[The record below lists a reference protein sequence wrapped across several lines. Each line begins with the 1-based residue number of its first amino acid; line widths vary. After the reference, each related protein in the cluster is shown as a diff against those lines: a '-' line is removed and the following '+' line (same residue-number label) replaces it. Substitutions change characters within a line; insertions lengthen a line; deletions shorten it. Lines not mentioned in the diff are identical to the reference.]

1 MPLVAHM
8 KRSSK
13 AAAAVLSCALSG
25 ALVAVGFA
33 LPLPAQATGEASG
46 GQSQNEAQTSD
57 AVSDLERQV
66 QESASTYD
74 AAVAYQDELA
84 SQISALNGTI
94 AELEEKLPAQQEQC
108 DESLVALYKYSY
120 DSGSIVQMLI
130 DSKSIID
137 MLTLVDQYN
146 WVIDHHL
153 GEIMQTAQMKSDLE
167 SSRTQLASDKAA
179 ADTAASDAASA
190 LSAAKAARQKAAEE
204 AAAKQKAE
212 AEAAAKQ
219 KQDAEQKVAAAQ
231 QSGDAQAQ
239 AQAQSEMAAAEAAE
253 QAGGGSGSS
262 SGNVDWSAD
271 KTAFVN
277 EWAARIDDYLSGS
290 PTAGTGKYYAAAA
303 WDNGVDPRWAPAIS
317 CIESTKGAYCFRSHN
332 AWGYGSSGFS
342 SWEEGINTVVRGLG
356 GSLYG
361 GHLTQEAA
369 RTYCPPTWQDWYANV
384 SAEMS
389 KI

>member
-1 MPLVAHM
+1 MPSLAHM
-8 KRSSK
+8 KRS
-13 AAAAVLSCALSG
+13 ARWTTLALSCALSA
-25 ALVAVGFA
+25 ALVSAGLFA
-33 LPLPAQATGEASG
+33 PGAAWATGE
-46 GQSQNEAQTSD
+46 QSQNEAQTSD
-57 AVSDLERQV
+57 AVSDLEQKVR
-66 QESASTYD
+66 ESANAYD

-84 SQISALNGTI
+84 SQISELNANI
-94 AELEEKLPAQQEQC
+94 ADLEEKLPAQQEQC

-120 DSGSIVQMLI
+120 DSGSVVQMLI

-137 MLTLVDQYN
+137 MLSLVDQYN
-146 WVIDHHL
+146 WVIDHHVNA
-153 GEIMQTAQMKSDLE
+153 IQQTVQMKNELE
-167 SSRTQLASDKAA
+167 SSRVQLASDKAA
-179 ADTAASDAASA
+179 ADTAADDAASA
-190 LSAAKAARQKAAEE
+190 LSTAKAARQKAAEE

-212 AEAAAKQ
+212 AEAAAQQ
-219 KQDAEQKVAAAQ
+219 KQEAEQKVEAAQ
-231 QSGDAQAQ
+231 QSGDTQAA
-239 AQAQSEMAAAEAAE
+239 AQAQSEAAAAEAAQE
-253 QAGGGSGSS
+253 AGGGGGSS
-262 SGNVDWSAD
+262 SGNVDWSSD

-277 EWAARIDDYLSGS
+277 EWASRIDDYLSGS

-356 GSLYG
+356 SSLYG

-384 SAEMS
+384 SSEMS

>member
-1 MPLVAHM
+1 MPSLAHI
-8 KRSSK
+8 KRS
-13 AAAAVLSCALSG
+13 ARWTTLALSCALSA
-25 ALVAVGFA
+25 ALVSAGLFA
-33 LPLPAQATGEASG
+33 PGAAWATGE
-46 GQSQNEAQTSD
+46 QSQNEAQTSD
-57 AVSDLERQV
+57 AVSDLEQKVR
-66 QESASTYD
+66 ESASAYD

-84 SQISALNGTI
+84 SQISELNANI
-94 AELEEKLPAQQEQC
+94 ADLEEKLPAQQEQC

-120 DSGSIVQMLI
+120 DSGSVVQMLI

-137 MLTLVDQYN
+137 MLSLVDQYN
-146 WVIDHHL
+146 WVIDHHVNA
-153 GEIMQTAQMKSDLE
+153 IQQTVQMKNELE
-167 SSRTQLASDKAA
+167 SSRVQLASDKAA
-179 ADTAASDAASA
+179 ADTAADDAASA
-190 LSAAKAARQKAAEE
+190 LSTAKAARQKAAEE

-212 AEAAAKQ
+212 AEAAAQQ
-219 KQDAEQKVAAAQ
+219 KQEAEQKVEAAQ
-231 QSGDAQAQ
+231 QSGDTQAA
-239 AQAQSEMAAAEAAE
+239 AQAQSEAAAAEAAQE
-253 QAGGGSGSS
+253 AGGGGGSS
-262 SGNVDWSAD
+262 SGNVDWSSD

-277 EWAARIDDYLSGS
+277 EWASRIDDYLSGS

-356 GSLYG
+356 SSLYG

-384 SAEMS
+384 SSEMS

>member
-1 MPLVAHM
+1 MPSLAHI
-8 KRSSK
+8 KRS
-13 AAAAVLSCALSG
+13 ARWTTLALSCALSA
-25 ALVAVGFA
+25 ALVSAGSFA
-33 LPLPAQATGEASG
+33 PGAAWATG

-57 AVSDLERQV
+57 AVSDLEQKVR
-66 QESASTYD
+66 ESASAYD

-84 SQISALNGTI
+84 SQISELNANI

-120 DSGSIVQMLI
+120 DSGSVVQMLI

-137 MLTLVDQYN
+137 MLSLVDQYN
-146 WVIDHHL
+146 WVIDHHVNA
-153 GEIMQTAQMKSDLE
+153 IQQTVQMKNELE
-167 SSRTQLASDKAA
+167 SSRVQLASDKAA
-179 ADTAASDAASA
+179 ADTAADDAASA
-190 LSAAKAARQKAAEE
+190 LSTAKAARQKAAEE

-212 AEAAAKQ
+212 AEAAAQQ
-219 KQDAEQKVAAAQ
+219 KQEAEQKVEAAQ
-231 QSGDAQAQ
+231 QSGDTQAA
-239 AQAQSEMAAAEAAE
+239 AQAQSEAAAAEAAQE
-253 QAGGGSGSS
+253 AGGGGGSS
-262 SGNVDWSAD
+262 SGNVDWSSD

-277 EWAARIDDYLSGS
+277 EWASRIDDYLSGS

-356 GSLYG
+356 SSLYG

-384 SAEMS
+384 SSEMS

>member
-1 MPLVAHM
+1 MPSLAHIQ
-8 KRSSK
+8 RP
-13 AAAAVLSCALSG
+13 ARWTTLAVSCALCATLASAG
-25 ALVAVGFA
+25 LLAPTAA
-33 LPLPAQATGEASG
+33 WATGA
-46 GQSQNEAQTSD
+46 QSQNEAQTSD
-57 AVSDLERQV
+57 AVSDLERKV
-66 QESASTYD
+66 QESASAYD

-84 SQISALNGTI
+84 SQISELNATI
-94 AELEEKLPAQQEQC
+94 ADLEEKLPAQQAEC
-108 DESLVALYKYSY
+108 DESLVALYKYAY
-120 DSGSIVQMLI
+120 DSGSVVQMLI

-137 MLTLVDQYN
+137 MLSLVDQYN
-146 WVIDHHL
+146 WVIEHHVNAI
-153 GEIMQTAQMKSDLE
+153 EQTVQMKNELE

-179 ADTAASDAASA
+179 ADTAANDAANA
-190 LSAAKAARQKAAEE
+190 LSTAKAARQKAAEE

-212 AEAAAKQ
+212 AEAAAQQ
-219 KQDAEQKVAAAQ
+219 KTEAEQKVAAAE
-231 QSGDAQAQ
+231 QSGDTQA
-239 AQAQSEMAAAEAAE
+239 AAEAQSKVAAAEAAQE
-253 QAGGGSGSS
+253 AGGGGGSS
-262 SGNVDWSAD
+262 SGNVDWSSD

-277 EWAARIDDYLSGS
+277 EWASRIDSYLSGS

-356 GSLYG
+356 SSLYG

-384 SAEMS
+384 SSEMS

>member
-1 MPLVAHM
+1 MPSLAHIQ
-8 KRSSK
+8 RP
-13 AAAAVLSCALSG
+13 ARWTTLAVSCALCATLASAG
-25 ALVAVGFA
+25 LLA
-33 LPLPAQATGEASG
+33 PAAAWATGA
-46 GQSQNEAQTSD
+46 QSQNEAQTSD
-57 AVSDLERQV
+57 VVSDLERKV
-66 QESASTYD
+66 QESASAYD

-84 SQISALNGTI
+84 SQISGLNATI
-94 AELEEKLPAQQEQC
+94 ADLEEKLPAQQAEC
-108 DESLVALYKYSY
+108 DESLVALYKYAY
-120 DSGSIVQMLI
+120 DSGSVVQMLI

-137 MLTLVDQYN
+137 MLSLVDQYN
-146 WVIDHHL
+146 WVIEHHVNAI
-153 GEIMQTAQMKSDLE
+153 EQTVQMKNELE

-179 ADTAASDAASA
+179 ADTAANDAANA
-190 LSAAKAARQKAAEE
+190 LSTAKAARQKAAEE

-212 AEAAAKQ
+212 AEAAAQQ
-219 KQDAEQKVAAAQ
+219 KTEAEQKAAAAE
-231 QSGDAQAQ
+231 QSGDTQA
-239 AQAQSEMAAAEAAE
+239 AAEAQSEVAAAEAAQE
-253 QAGGGSGSS
+253 AGGGGGSS
-262 SGNVDWSAD
+262 SGNVDWSSD

-277 EWAARIDDYLSGS
+277 EWASRIDSYLSGS

-356 GSLYG
+356 SSLYG

-384 SAEMS
+384 SSEMS